1 MAGHDAFKPPAELI
15 TMHLRLSHSVYSIS
29 GLLKRPKQVLHDVL
43 RPVRLVR
50 RSNRRKPV

>member
-29 GLLKRPKQVLHDVL
+29 RLLKRPKQVLHDVL